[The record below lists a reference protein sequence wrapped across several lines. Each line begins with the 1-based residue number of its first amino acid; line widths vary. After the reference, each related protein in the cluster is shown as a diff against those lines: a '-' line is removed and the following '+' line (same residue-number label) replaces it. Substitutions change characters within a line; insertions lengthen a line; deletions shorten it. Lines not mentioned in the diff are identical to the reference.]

1 MLQGRRYVPMRAVD
15 CPCGEHVEADTDS
28 RLVDAVKDHADEVH
42 PDRYQESD
50 LRILVSTTAYDAA
63 A

>member
-1 MLQGRRYVPMRAVD
+1 MRAVD
-15 CPCGEHVEADTDS
+15 CPCGEHVEADSDA
-28 RLVDAVKDHADEVH
+28 RLIEAIKGHTDEVH
-42 PDRYQESD
+42 PDRYEDAD

>member
-1 MLQGRRYVPMRAVD
+1 MRAVD
-15 CPCGEHVEADTDS
+15 CPCGEHVEADTDT
-28 RLVDAVKDHADEVH
+28 RLVEAVKDHADEVH
-42 PDRYQESD
+42 PDRYQDAD

>member
-1 MLQGRRYVPMRAVD
+1 MRAVD
-15 CPCGEHVEADTDS
+15 CPCGEHVEADSDS
-28 RLVDAVKDHADEVH
+28 RLIEAIKVHTDDAH
-42 PDRYQESD
+42 PDRYEETD

>member
-1 MLQGRRYVPMRAVD
+1 MRAVD
-15 CPCGEHVEADTDS
+15 CPCGEHVESDTDA
-28 RLVDAVKDHADEVH
+28 RLIEAIKSHADEAH
-42 PDRYQESD
+42 PDRYEESD